1 MQDGSGGMP
10 RRQRTKRTFW
20 RNLLELV
27 RRAVPVQE
35 GFRSATSEIGKV
47 ICRKSFGIDG
57 IGGIQITCGDL
68 PFPGLDSISGFI
80 DVCFEI
86 ARRRDLPQDE
96 E

>member
-10 RRQRTKRTFW
+10 RSQRAKRASW

-35 GFRSATSEIGKV
+35 AFRSATSEIRKV
-47 ICRKSFGIDG
+47 IRRKSFGIAG
-57 IGGIQITCGDL
+57 IGGIQITGHDL
-68 PFPGLDSISGFI
+68 PVSGLDSISGFI
-80 DVCFEI
+80 EVCLEI
-86 ARRRDLPQDE
+86 TGRRDLPQDE